1 MLIVSEVTNVLLA
14 FSILEDAAS
23 RIADVN
29 TWLNEVE
36 QLPLAGVWE
45 CDAAVGGGKRME
57 APLYAGAFNYF
68 DLSKFLVCLR
78 SIGWGQP
85 DEVQV
90 MVRAHGDDRWRVID
104 A

>member
-1 MLIVSEVTNVLLA
+1 MLPVSEVTNVLLA
-14 FSILEDAAS
+14 FSILEDAEA

-29 TWLNEVE
+29 AWLSEVE
-36 QLPLAGVWE
+36 QLPLASVWE

-68 DLSKFLVCLR
+68 DLSEFLAYLR
-78 SIGWGQP
+78 TVGWSQP
-85 DEVQV
+85 NELQV
-90 MVRAHGDDRWRVID
+90 MVRAHGDDRWRIID